1 MSDYFTS
8 ARPEGQIADLAHSWR
23 ELFGVGADF
32 KPDVLWCV
40 EVGLPK
46 RFPNFALIPLI
57 DCELP
62 TEFAVARF
70 DPPRIELRESLYQ
83 AARHQRARAREI
95 LAHELGHVVMQ
106 DHVYP
111 KYLKD
116 GVQERKRLLQMSVEH
131 QADEF
136 RLHFLLPQHIVSK
149 MRSIGEIMERCGVT
163 YRLAVTAGLLVG
175 IRPRRR
181 PQPYEMMHLEAEEGF
196 DF

>member
-8 ARPEGQIADLAHSWR
+8 ARIEGQTADLALSWR
-23 ELFGVGADF
+23 ELFGVSAEL
-32 KPDVLWCV
+32 KPDVVWCV

-46 RFPNFALIPLI
+46 RFPNFALIPRA

-62 TEFAVARF
+62 TEFAAARF
-70 DPPRIELRESLYQ
+70 DPPRIEARESLYQ
-83 AARHQRARAREI
+83 VARQHPKAREI
-95 LAHELGHVVMQ
+95 LTHELAHIVIH

-111 KYLKD
+111 KYFKD
-116 GVQERKRLLQMSVEH
+116 GAQERKRLLRMSVEH

-136 RLHFLLPQHIVSK
+136 LLHFLLPQHIVSK

-163 YRLAVTAGLLVG
+163 YQLAVTAGLIAG

-181 PQPYEMMHLEAEEGF
+181 LQPYEIMDLEAEEGF